1 MKYSLHVAL
10 LITLSLQ
17 GCSAKTLY
25 YYDGDEKRI
34 LTPDTA
40 IQQRTSESTHYFRDE
55 NGVLM
60 GVSNRIVIK
69 TATDLTLD
77 TLMATY
83 NLTLGEKLGSN
94 MYVLITPSAD
104 MTIDVANALT
114 KEDGVVFAHP
124 DFIKEVSPR

>member
-1 MKYSLHVAL
+1 MKYSLHVTL
-10 LITLSLQ
+10 LSMLLLQ

-34 LTPDTA
+34 LTPESTFK
-40 IQQRTSESTHYFRDE
+40 QRSSESVHYYKDE

-60 GVSNRIVIK
+60 GVSNRIIMK
-69 TATDLTLD
+69 TSTGSNLETLLK
-77 TLMATY
+77 TH
-83 NLTLGEKLGSN
+83 NLTMGEKLGSS

-104 MTIDVANALT
+104 MTLDIANTLT

>member
-1 MKYSLHVAL
+1 MKYSLHVTL
-10 LITLSLQ
+10 LSMLLLQ

-34 LTPDTA
+34 LTP
-40 IQQRTSESTHYFRDE
+40 ESTFKQRSIENVHYYKDE

-60 GVSNRIVIK
+60 GVSNRIIMK
-69 TATDLTLD
+69 TSTGSTLE
-77 TLMATY
+77 TLLKTH
-83 NLTLGEKLGSN
+83 NLAMGEKLGSS

-104 MTIDVANALT
+104 MTLDIANTLT

>member
-104 MTIDVANALT
+104 MTIDVANSLT